1 MKQKVRLRELKLKN
15 LRVKRRHYRVGLITL
30 GIFATVILAFN
41 FWFIDH
47 AEDAI
52 EQIVDQQSK
61 GKLKLKIEKFRFNW
75 IKNRIELNKAV
86 FYSTDS
92 SASSVYNVRVDRIT
106 IKAKGF
112 LPLLFNKEI
121 LIDSIHLYAPSVT
134 LTRLQERTK
143 ASRKRDTTDTSV
155 DDHFTVSKEM
165 GRIAK
170 SINDAINVLKIN
182 RFLLDDGSLSL
193 IDNTRPDETPFVLN
207 KVHIRLDG
215 LQVDS
220 TTTGKHKKVEGKILF
235 TDDIAIQTHDQNL
248 SLPGNRHIISFKNFK
263 LTLQD
268 KRVEFDSCTIRGIKG
283 DSSKTAFKI
292 YFDSL
297 RLTKINFDT
306 LFYSEV
312 IKADSVFAANPK
324 IFLDVDADQKTHKHH
339 NKGIQR
345 IDELV
350 QQLFGDIMLNYVVV
364 QNAFIKVNT
373 NNKGKTNAFTS
384 KDNDFELQGF
394 QVRQNYEQP
403 VRVEKFL
410 MTLHNYQTSLQ
421 DGRYATSFD
430 SVQFLD
436 DAIYLTKFRLQEFR
450 KGKVINDL
458 QMPRFELK
466 GLSWES
472 LLYQNKFSA
481 SSATFMNPDIN
492 YSIAAKRNKKEK
504 SIFQT
509 LSDIGQVMNLSALNI
524 QNGNIHLKFGK
535 GATLALSNTNLSV
548 LPDELTASKKVKNIQ
563 NAVKTLNFT
572 TARFNNGPM
581 TAVLNN
587 VKMDN
592 TNGLKAADLVL
603 QGKGIHAVARTVG
616 IRDVIL
622 DSANQ
627 NMLLSGLHWASA
639 SVNIDQ
645 PRQETTPKKKAIT
658 GLLLNNLRGNN
669 TSLNM
674 HQGDRDITAFLNSI
688 TAKSIYTKKNTDL
701 IVEGVAVSGKDFLMT
716 APDMRLAVE
725 QMLVNDQQNSVFKN
739 LQFQKTTEPDSILVS
754 IPEIVVIPNI
764 SRIING
770 NLQLNKI
777 ILSDPDIRAHF
788 GKKDTAQAKNKKKAP
803 EILLGEVS
811 LERPKLEVQFVNKK
825 NEASTIKWDG
835 EAENSYMRIRNLKST
850 EKKLLDVD
858 AIKVYLTN
866 FEFLNNSNGNR
877 FATNYN
883 KLNILLERLQAEKN
897 GDEKVDWST
906 LLSVLSMDKLV
917 FDSLGKKNAVL
928 KLDAGEIRNIY
939 LGSATLKNIGEILKA
954 STRLHVSGA
963 TGSFTTSKNNL
974 HWYNFNFNN
983 GFFRADSLH
992 FTPNQSV
999 EDYRKKKAFNEDYLQ
1014 VHTGTITGG
1023 PWDTKIYG
1031 NDSILKIGGVQ
1042 MDSIRLL
1049 SFKDKTQPDSSH
1061 KYKLLPTSQIKDI
1074 PIKLHIDSIGLS
1086 NMYVEYWEINPQTKI
1101 LGIIPVKELNAHMYH
1116 IKNYDLTAA
1125 DSLLINADANV
1136 IGAMHTQLQVRES
1149 YLDTS
1154 GRFLMRVHTGPLDL
1168 KKWNDVLVPL
1178 VGAEVM
1184 HGHLDSLH
1192 MTALGDNAY
1201 SKGQMQMYY
1210 KGLKLRLLD
1219 KKKLPETEQ
1228 TFMNKVVS
1236 WAANTFILR
1245 KNNKG
1250 KSAPVFFERLTD
1262 KSPINFLIKSI
1273 LSGIKSSIGLPGLR
1287 KQEKRYMKKVKQQEQ
1302 LKNNPKEKPLSLKS
1316 TAGAAAYEKKN

>member
-1 MKQKVRLRELKLKN
+1 M
-15 LRVKRRHYRVGLITL
+15 ITL

-86 FYSTDS
+86 FYSADS
-92 SASSVYNVRVDRIT
+92 SANSVYNVSVNRIT

-121 LIDSIHLYAPSVT
+121 LIDSIHLYSPSVT
-134 LTRLQERTK
+134 LTRLQVRTRT
-143 ASRKRDTTDTSV
+143 ARKKDTTGTSA
-155 DDHFTVSKEM
+155 DDHFTVSREM

-182 RFLLDDGSLSL
+182 RFLLDNGSLSL
-193 IDNTRPDETPFVLN
+193 IDNTRPEETPFVLN

-220 TTTGKHKKVEGKILF
+220 TTTGRHKKVEGKILF
-235 TDDIAIQTHDQNL
+235 TEDIAIQTHDQNL
-248 SLPGNRHIISFKNFK
+248 TLPGNRHMISFKNFK
-263 LTLQD
+263 ITLQD
-268 KRVEFDSCTIRGIKG
+268 KRVEFDSCTIRGVKG

-324 IFLDVDADQKTHKHH
+324 IFLDVDADQKTARHH
-339 NKGIQR
+339 NKRIQKV
-345 IDELV
+345 DDLV

-373 NNKGKTNAFTS
+373 INKGKINSFTS

-394 QVRQNYEQP
+394 QIRQNYEQP

-421 DGRYATSFD
+421 DGRYTTSFD

-466 GLSWES
+466 GLSWEA
-472 LLYQNKFSA
+472 LLYQNKLNA
-481 SSATFMNPDIN
+481 SSATFMNPDIT
-492 YSIAAKRNKKEK
+492 YSVAPKKNKKEK

-509 LSDIGQVMNLSALNI
+509 LSDIGQVMNLDALGI
-524 QNGNIHLKFGK
+524 RNGNIHLKFGK
-535 GATLALSNTNLSV
+535 GAALHLSNTNLSV
-548 LPDELTASKKVKNIQ
+548 LPGELTASKKVKNIQ

-572 TARFNNGPM
+572 RARFSKGPL

-592 TNGLKAADLVL
+592 ANGLKATDLVL
-603 QGKGIHAVARTVG
+603 KGDGIHAVASTVG

-645 PRQETTPKKKAIT
+645 PAQENKQKKKALT
-658 GLLLNNLRGNN
+658 GLLLKDLKGNN
-669 TSLNM
+669 TSLNV
-674 HQGDRDITAFLNSI
+674 HRENRNITAFFNSI
-688 TAKSIYTKKNTDL
+688 NAKSIYKKKNAGL
-701 IVEGVAVSGKDFLMT
+701 IAEGLAVAGKDFLMT
-716 APDMRLAVE
+716 GPDMRLAVD
-725 QMLVNDQQNSVFKN
+725 QMLVNDQQNSIFKN
-739 LQFQKTTEPDSILVS
+739 LQFQKITETDSILVN
-754 IPEIVVIPNI
+754 IPQIAVIPNI

-777 ILSDPDIRAHF
+777 ILSDPDILAHF
-788 GKKDTAQAKNKKKAP
+788 GKKDTAGAKNKKKAP
-803 EILLGEVS
+803 EILLGEAL
-811 LERPKLEVQFVNKK
+811 LERPHLELQFVNKK
-825 NEASTIKWDG
+825 NQTNTIKWDG
-835 EAENSYMRIRNLKST
+835 QAANSYLHIRNLKST
-850 EKKLLDVD
+850 EKQLLDAD
-858 AIKVYLTN
+858 AVKVYLTN
-866 FEFLNNSNGNR
+866 FEFLNNDNGNR
-877 FATNYN
+877 FATDYN
-883 KLNILLERLQAEKN
+883 KLNILLERLQAKKN

-928 KLDAGEIRNIY
+928 KLDAGEVRNIY

-954 STRLHVSGA
+954 STRLDVRRA
-963 TGSFTTSKNNL
+963 TGSFTTFKNHL
-974 HWYNFNFNN
+974 HWYNFNFKN
-983 GFFRADSLH
+983 GFFKADSLN
-992 FTPNQSV
+992 FSPNQSI
-999 EDYRKKKAFNEDYLQ
+999 EDYSRKKAFNEDYLQ
-1014 VHTGTITGG
+1014 VATGAITGG

-1031 NDSILKIGGVQ
+1031 NDSILKIGGVHI
-1042 MDSIRLL
+1042 DSIRLL
-1049 SFKDKTQPDSSH
+1049 SFKDKTQPDTAI
-1061 KYKLLPTSQIKDI
+1061 KYKLLPTRQILGI
-1074 PIKLHIDSIGLS
+1074 PIKINIDSLGLS
-1086 NMYVEYWEINPQTKI
+1086 NMYVEYREINPQTKT
-1101 LGIIPVKELNAHMYH
+1101 LGIIPVNNLNAHMYH
-1116 IKNYDLTAA
+1116 IKNYDLGPA
-1125 DSLLINADANV
+1125 DSLFIVAGANV
-1136 IGAMHTQLQVRES
+1136 IGAMNTQLRVRES
-1149 YLDTS
+1149 YLDTA
-1154 GRFLMRVHTGPLDL
+1154 GRFLMQVRTGALNL
-1168 KKWNDVLVPL
+1168 EKWNEVLVPL
-1178 VGAEVM
+1178 VGAEVLR
-1184 HGHLDSLH
+1184 GHLDSLT
-1192 MTALGDNAY
+1192 MTALGNNGY
-1201 SKGQMQMYY
+1201 SKGQLQMYY
-1210 KGLKLRLLD
+1210 RGLKLRLLD
-1219 KKKLPETEQ
+1219 KKKLPEKTQ

-1236 WAANTFILR
+1236 WAANALILR
-1245 KNNKG
+1245 KNNRG
-1250 KSAPVFFERLTD
+1250 KRSPVFFERLTD

-1273 LSGIKSSIGLPGLR
+1273 LSGIKSSIGLPGIR
-1287 KQEKRYMKKVKQQEQ
+1287 KQERRYMKKLKKQAS
-1302 LKNNPKEKPLSLKS
+1302 LKNTSKEKPLSLRSPEVLKLWNVES
-1316 TAGAAAYEKKN
+1316 AEG